1 MTVLKNKTPL
11 LDPDSKK
18 SSVSLVHA
26 LQGLNTYFE
35 EESAKPKTVPY
46 AAVAID
52 ELQEEYLRQL
62 ELVGGYDL
70 LKDVL
75 QVMKEKNQI
84 IYGERRVYD

>member
-1 MTVLKNKTPL
+1 MLSKNKTLPSNL
-11 LDPDSKK
+11 SSKR
-18 SSVSLVHA
+18 SSDESLRITPCAMV
-26 LQGLNTYFE
+26 L
-35 EESAKPKTVPY
+35 
-46 AAVAID
+46 ID

-62 ELVGGYDL
+62 ELVGGYYL